1 MEIYILD
8 ALLRPIDV
16 VDEFISFI
24 WTERYAVKGDFQLV
38 TLSTIQNRNRFVKD
52 AMLIIPDSKRIMRVN
67 TIEDTIDEDKGNT
80 LTVKGFEVVSIFEQR
95 VIATKQVGGAYD
107 TMLLPIT
114 YYTTKTPLEL
124 PGYMVWQICFATSGF
139 QLDSDD
145 TVPFLQNSSV
155 PGTGLYPLGNIPPIQ
170 PLAVTWEQKVN
181 SLYSAMTD
189 IAKAYD
195 VGFRLYK
202 DPNSSNLYFEAYLG
216 NDRTSLQTIFPAV
229 VFSSDM
235 TNLQDTTEYID
246 NTAHFNVV
254 IAIYEYPNPIDGDL
268 PSTLTITSTASD
280 PELAFSAGGFDRKV
294 KTISVTS
301 LPDGMLPVDIPAY
314 LLTLAQAELT
324 QSRPTDIFDG
334 TIDEHGEYVYERDY
348 FLGDLVE
355 IRGDNGG
362 AAFMRVEEQIIKYD
376 ASGKSSYPSLVT
388 KSSISPGTWKSWKYD
403 IDWDD
408 MGSGEFWNNQ

>member
-1 MEIYILD
+1 MEILILD

-24 WTERYAVKGDFQLV
+24 WTERYAAKGDFQIV

-52 AMLIIPDSKRIMRVN
+52 TMIAIADSKRIMRVN
-67 TIEDTIDEDKGNT
+67 TIEDVIDEEKGNT
-80 LTVKGFEVVSIFEQR
+80 LTVKGFELVSVLEQR
-95 VIATKQVGGAYD
+95 FIATKQVGGAYAG
-107 TMLLPIT
+107 MLLPIT

-124 PGYMVWQICFATSGF
+124 PGYMVWQICFPSSGF
-139 QLDSDD
+139 QIDVEDD
-145 TVPFLQNSSV
+145 IPFLQTPEH

-170 PLAVTWEQKVN
+170 PAVITWEQKVA
-181 SLYSAMTD
+181 SLYSAVTD

-202 DPNSSNLYFEAYLG
+202 NPTSSNLYFEAYLG
-216 NDRTSLQTIFPAV
+216 NDRTSDQTIFPAV

-246 NTAHFNVV
+246 NNNHFNVV
-254 IAIYEYPNPIDGDL
+254 VAIYEYPNPVDGGL
-268 PSTLTITSTASD
+268 PSTLTITSTQSD
-280 PELAFSAGGFDRKV
+280 PELAYSSGGFDRKV
-294 KTISVTS
+294 KTITVTT
-301 LPDGMLPVDIPAY
+301 LPDGMLVGAIPAY
-314 LLTLAQAELT
+314 LASLAKAELT
-324 QSRPTDIFDG
+324 LSRPTDIFDG

-388 KSSISPGTWKSWKYD
+388 KTSITPGTWHSWKYD
-403 IDWDD
+403 IDWED